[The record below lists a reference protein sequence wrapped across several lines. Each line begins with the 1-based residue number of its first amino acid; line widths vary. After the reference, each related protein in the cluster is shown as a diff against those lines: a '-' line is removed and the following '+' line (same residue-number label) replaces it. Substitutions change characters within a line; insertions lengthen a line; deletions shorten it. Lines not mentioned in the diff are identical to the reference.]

1 MMVYKSMKT
10 ICEFLAVLFIFAA
23 AMILPELF

>member
-1 MMVYKSMKT
+1 MFYKSMKT
-10 ICEFLAVLFIFAA
+10 ICEFLAVLFIFAV